1 MSTVTDYKVR
11 QRHSSVSRVM
21 VDAFRGETLT
31 SLIHFHRLDGS
42 NILQLIDDVVA
53 LDIRVRI
60 RGVDDLE
67 REVGQGQARV
77 PRARPDPK
85 NPFVVRRTVGVQ
97 PEACGSPC
105 PSILGPHEAHG
116 PEPDVMPLPRTVAD
130 CLLKP
135 DQGNEFRLT
144 DLDGGGCRWRFW
156 MCSEDLDPQRLCDPA
171 PKCHCSVQE
180 KLLGARGGASQSN
193 PLT

>member
-60 RGVDDLE
+60 RGVGDLE

-85 NPFVVRRTVGVQ
+85 NPFRR
-97 PEACGSPC
+97 PADDRCSAR
-105 PSILGPHEAHG
+105 SLRL
-116 PEPDVMPLPRTVAD
+116 PLP
-130 CLLKP
+130 KYP
-135 DQGNEFRLT
+135 RL
-144 DLDGGGCRWRFW
+144 
-156 MCSEDLDPQRLCDPA
+156 A
-171 PKCHCSVQE
+171 
-180 KLLGARGGASQSN
+180 
-193 PLT
+193 